1 MGQYDVPNTLGPK
14 TIKELE
20 EKTRFITGKRKI
32 SEFVTAITGRK
43 EIPLKFEYL
52 GEGADRY
59 EKVLDDEDYSDA
71 FNEAETIR
79 SLSNNI
85 IKATWRTKANL
96 VYVGCGNGMKVLPLL
111 HEFGKTHNPLNYALL
126 DISPSMLLKA
136 YKNTRQNYKSQ
147 IIIRCF
153 EWDFEEGNFA
163 YVTDYL
169 KKNGDPLNLILFLG
183 NTIGNLSD
191 RARILANFRESMSF
205 NDYLLITFHMV
216 PRHPEEAIRVY
227 SSSAITSWLTTA
239 LDNIGIDSTA
249 GTIKVSYDKKRRQ
262 VEFHFNLTR
271 DVSGSLDDR
280 EVNLHKGQKVLLAT
294 SHKFSRSEIRSLL
307 NVAGFKIKW
316 FHLNKGST
324 MANVL
329 CQPKQL

>member
-1 MGQYDVPNTLGPK
+1 MKQYELPNTLGPK
-14 TIKELE
+14 TVKELE
-20 EKTRFITGKRKI
+20 EETRFIKGKRKI

-59 EKVLDDEDYSDA
+59 EKVLGDEGYSDA
-71 FNEAETIR
+71 FNEAETIKA
-79 SLSNNI
+79 LSKSI
-85 IKATWRTKANL
+85 ISATWRTKANL
-96 VYVGCGNGMKVLPLL
+96 VYVGCGNGLKALPLL
-111 HEFGKTHNPLNYALL
+111 KEFGKTHNPLNYALL
-126 DISPSMLLKA
+126 DISPAMLLKA
-136 YKNTRQNYKSQ
+136 YKNTRRQYSAP

-169 KKNGDPLNLILFLG
+169 KKNGDPLNIILFLG

-205 NDYLLITFHMV
+205 NDYLLVTFHMV
-216 PRHPEEAIRVY
+216 PRNPEDAVRVY

-239 LDNIGIDSTA
+239 LDNIGIDPGA
-249 GTIKVSYDKKRRQ
+249 GTIKVSYDKKRQQ
-262 VEFHFNLTR
+262 VEFQFHIVR

-316 FHLNKGST
+316 FHLSKGST